1 MYPADL
7 KYSKDHEWIRVTGD
21 TGRVG
26 ITDYAQQQ
34 LGDVVYIELPEAG
47 RIFKQG
53 EQFGSVESVKA
64 VSDLFCPVSGQVVE
78 VNSSL
83 SERPEVLAMARELLE
98 FSEAYLRAQGYYIVV
113 ANMREPSAQA
123 VAERMFAE
131 TELGGLQGPT
141 ISRVITR
148 QGQEDMCA
156 VEVVVP
162 KERLGQA
169 VNELRAIGG
178 SGVVVSPVSYIFEEE
193 PERYVALLASL
204 EIQGE

>member
-83 SERPEVLAMARELLE
+83 SERPE
-98 FSEAYLRAQGYYIVV
+98 
-113 ANMREPSAQA
+113 
-123 VAERMFAE
+123 
-131 TELGGLQGPT
+131 
-141 ISRVITR
+141 
-148 QGQEDMCA
+148 
-156 VEVVVP
+156 
-162 KERLGQA
+162 A
-169 VNELRAIGG
+169 VNQNAHDAWMIVMQLSDPNEM
-178 SGVVVSPVSYIFEEE
+178 S
-193 PERYVALLASL
+193 ALLDSDAY
-204 EIQGE
+204 GELVS